1 MVEKQYN
8 DDAISVLKG
17 LEPVRKRPGM
27 YIGSTGETGLHHLV
41 WEIMDNSIDEAMA
54 GYGEE
59 INVIL
64 HKDQSVTVEDFG
76 RGLPVGMKDGQS
88 TVEVIFTSLHAG
100 GKFGQEGGYKTSGG
114 LHGVGTSV
122 VNALSEKVIVEVVRD
137 GYYHMVE
144 FGNGGNIIKPFK
156 KIKKTAKKTGTTVTF
171 KPDPTIFSTTKFNS
185 TTIKERLKESAF
197 LNNGLTINFIDE
209 TGKEPV
215 KTVFKSENGINDFVA
230 DLNKQLIP
238 TGVNFYASGIANEIE
253 VEFAIHYN
261 EGFSEK
267 TLSFVNNVKT
277 TSGGTHETGMKAI
290 ITKKFNEFAKKEK
303 ILKGK
308 DKNFTGDEIREGSVS
323 IVSIRVPENVLE
335 FEGQTKAKLG
345 TPIAR
350 QAVSKVIGDALDK
363 FFINESPRAKD
374 ILSKAISAR
383 KVKEAARLARDKARN
398 PKAKKKKEEV
408 SLSGKLAQAQTKD
421 PSKNELYLVEGDSA
435 GGSAKQGRDRKFQ
448 AILPLRG
455 KVINTEKAKLEA
467 VLKNEEINTMIHTIG
482 AGFGTEFEVGD
493 SNYDKVVLLMD
504 ADVDGAHIQTLI
516 LTFLYRFMKPLIEN
530 GKVYIAM
537 PPLYRTQ
544 VGSGRKIE
552 EHYTWTDTEQ
562 DSLIKSLPVR
572 SKKTVMRFKGLG
584 EMDAQQ
590 LWDTTMNPK
599 TRTLIQVTIDDAIKA
614 ESMVE
619 TLMGEAVIPRRM
631 WIEENVVFSLD
642 E

>member
-238 TGVNFYASGIANEIE
+238 TGVNFYASGIANDIE

-323 IVSIRVPENVLE
+323 IISIRVPENVLE

-435 GGSAKQGRDRKFQ
+435 GGSAKKGRDRKFQ

-455 KVINTEKAKLEA
+455 KVLNVEKAKLENI
-467 VLKNEEINTMIHTIG
+467 LKNEEINTMIHTIG
-482 AGFGTEFEVGD
+482 GGISLDFDVNDT
-493 SNYDKVVLLMD
+493 NYNKIVIMTDADIDGSHIQVLL
-504 ADVDGAHIQTLI
+504 
-516 LTFLYRFMKPLIEN
+516 LTFFYRFMRPLIES
-530 GKVYIAM
+530 GKIYIAM
-537 PPLYRTQ
+537 PPLFKLQ
-544 VGSGRKIE
+544 IGSGR
-552 EHYTWTDTEQ
+552 
-562 DSLIKSLPVR
+562 SIKEKYFWSDKEMQEYSKTLPAR
-572 SKKTVMRFKGLG
+572 SKRTIQRFKGLG
-584 EMDAQQ
+584 EMQADQ
-590 LWDTTMNPK
+590 LWDTTMNPD
-599 TRTLIQVTIDDAIKA
+599 TRVLVQVTIDDAIKA

>member
-171 KPDPTIFSTTKFNS
+171 KPDPTIFSTTKFNP

-374 ILSKAISAR
+374 ILSKAIAAR

-435 GGSAKQGRDRKFQ
+435 GGSAKKGRDRKFQ

-455 KVINTEKAKLEA
+455 KVLNVEKAKLENI
-467 VLKNEEINTMIHTIG
+467 LKNEEINTMIHTIG
-482 AGFGTEFEVGD
+482 GGISLDFDVNDT
-493 SNYDKVVLLMD
+493 NYNKIVIMTDADIDGSHIQVLL
-504 ADVDGAHIQTLI
+504 
-516 LTFLYRFMKPLIEN
+516 LTFFYRFMRPLIES
-530 GKVYIAM
+530 GKIYIAM
-537 PPLYRTQ
+537 PPLFKLQ
-544 VGSGRKIE
+544 IGSGR
-552 EHYTWTDTEQ
+552 
-562 DSLIKSLPVR
+562 SIKEKYFWSDKEMQEYSKTLPAR
-572 SKKTVMRFKGLG
+572 SKRTIQRFKGLG
-584 EMDAQQ
+584 EMQADQ
-590 LWDTTMNPK
+590 LWDTTMNPD
-599 TRTLIQVTIDDAIKA
+599 TRVLVQVTIDDAIKA